1 MEKMYGEAMYEE
13 ARAANLASSH
23 GASDGVCACCEDD
36 AHVRITYPGGG
47 VVHYCEQCA
56 DEEEMYC
63 DGGEYDGCQLRGPRC
78 LEMLASEPCR
88 FFCDEC
94 LEPSAPPPLQAP
106 QPPAPPAAPKKKK
119 KKRGKKK
126 KNTTSPASSTPSATP
141 TPPSDAPAPVPSF
154 AAHVPDAPACHD
166 YLLPSSPLGVRPA
179 AEVAL
184 LVHAL
189 VGAFYKYYRAV
200 GGGDMLAALDAAA
213 PIDAGGVD
221 GLDGRIEVVRRLLSK
236 TNPIMCEVKRHLCPV
251 LPDGTTHH
259 PDESLLPGSHPCH
272 HNPMVREVQEAL
284 ASDQQLPAGDHAPP
298 CHDYLLPSS
307 PPGVRPA
314 AEVALIVHE
323 LVGAFYKYYRAVGGG
338 DMLAALDAAAPID
351 AGGVD
356 GLDGRIEVVRRL
368 LSKTNPIMCEVKRH
382 LCPVLP
388 DGTTHHPDE
397 SLLPG
402 SHPCHHNPMVRE
414 VQEAL
419 ASDQQLPAG
428 DGAARATTCVS
439 AARRGTHTSAA
450 HGGTHLD
457 HFDDASDD
465 YHADGANEAHSAG
478 MRAAHCGTHAGRFD
492 DASDDYYADGANEA
506 RSTAA
511 CAQIHR
517 PRGPS
522 SGTHNG
528 THTSRHAV
536 RFTNGSCV
544 ECGATADL
552 DADPFSP
559 GDNVCE
565 TCWVAT
571 ARPCV
576 ECRVMGPTG
585 RVEERPEWHFCDE
598 CWEDMGYLR
607 RRRVHG
613 PPPHTPTPALS
624 GLPPSAASLA
634 APAPLPSGHP
644 PSAAFPVA
652 QALFDACDAAAP
664 RSTFPAGG
672 VGAGLSASCESN

>member
-184 LVHAL
+184 LVHA
-189 VGAFYKYYRAV
+189 
-200 GGGDMLAALDAAA
+200 
-213 PIDAGGVD
+213 
-221 GLDGRIEVVRRLLSK
+221 
-236 TNPIMCEVKRHLCPV
+236 
-251 LPDGTTHH
+251 
-259 PDESLLPGSHPCH
+259 
-272 HNPMVREVQEAL
+272 
-284 ASDQQLPAGDHAPP
+284 
-298 CHDYLLPSS
+298 
-307 PPGVRPA
+307 
-314 AEVALIVHE
+314 